1 MEIGLHGS
9 TWNFVVLNFQLLKLL
24 DFITPSGKDTEIEFF
39 MLSNISILFL
49 HFKEIVL
56 AASSPPILFNFLED
70 ELNLIKKNR

>member
-49 HFKEIVL
+49 HFKEIV
-56 AASSPPILFNFLED
+56 
-70 ELNLIKKNR
+70 